1 MNFCRRYRKAPL
13 FGNESS
19 LKGRGLLQSRV
30 RFMLVRG
37 TCFRRLSVDTIPILI
52 VRVWLSKVLN
62 ACSSLL
68 RTPMVI
74 GAVCLVMA
82 APSAPAEWL
91 ATLRRGTNNLTLR
104 DGLLIGIAQV
114 GALILRVSQSVST
127 FTASPG
133 LGFACA
139 DAARV
144 SFLLGVPAVAATR
157 VL

>member
-1 MNFCRRYRKAPL
+1 
-13 FGNESS
+13 
-19 LKGRGLLQSRV
+19 
-30 RFMLVRG
+30 
-37 TCFRRLSVDTIPILI
+37 
-52 VRVWLSKVLN
+52 
-62 ACSSLL
+62 
-68 RTPMVI
+68 MVI